1 MSFDIEP
8 VGDGVK
14 LTVIHDDFETA
25 SAMLES
31 ISNGWPLIL
40 ASLKTLL
47 ETGES
52 LSARPEVPRRNSA
65 ARL

>member
-1 MSFDIEP
+1 MSFNIEP
-8 VGDGVK
+8 IGQGVK
-14 LTVIHDDFETA
+14 LTVIHDDFDTG

-47 ETGES
+47 ETGET
-52 LSARPEVPRRNSA
+52 LSDGPEVPRRQP
-65 ARL
+65 R

>member
-1 MSFDIEP
+1 MTIFDP
-8 VGDGVK
+8 G
-14 LTVIHDDFETA
+14 

-52 LSARPEVPRRNSA
+52 LSGAPEVPRPREA
-65 ARL
+65 A